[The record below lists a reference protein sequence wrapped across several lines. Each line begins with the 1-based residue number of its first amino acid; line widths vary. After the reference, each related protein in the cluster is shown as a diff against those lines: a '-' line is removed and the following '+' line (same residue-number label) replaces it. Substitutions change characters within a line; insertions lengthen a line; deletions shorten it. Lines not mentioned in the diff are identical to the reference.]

1 LNDLNEALRRSQELP
16 VRLEAVPVIEIRLK
30 AVSEWVNTLKNYFVK
45 SESSNASSNHISQVS
60 FVNSNKTIMELL
72 TPRIDLISIVN
83 KILNSHS
90 SSSSMSNPSTSK
102 RQRTKSPN
110 GSIIINTDNE
120 SSINKNNLLNSIV
133 SIENVEEFYSENKFI
148 SVLTEKYKTLQL
160 KEVELM
166 KQLRKLNQDKINS
179 QLNFIIKAQD
189 TTEDAT
195 TNQTGLNLSNIINND
210 QSSASNASL
219 KFQNQKFPINIK
231 CCSCFKSIASAI
243 NTNCAQQ
250 CKLCLGLF
258 HSMSFFVC

>member
-1 LNDLNEALRRSQELP
+1 LNDLNEALRRSLELP

-30 AVSEWVNTLKNYFVK
+30 AVKEWVNTLKNCFIK
-45 SESSNASSNHISQVS
+45 TESSNASSNHISQVS

-120 SSINKNNLLNSIV
+120 SSINKNNLLNSLV

-160 KEVELM
+160 KEVEHM

-189 TTEDAT
+189 TSEDAT
-195 TNQTGLNLSNIINND
+195 TNQTGLNNSINND
-210 QSSASNASL
+210 QSSSSNTSL

-258 HSMSFFVC
+258 HSMSIFVC